1 MGLGKGEGDSF
12 LCVQVK
18 TKYFIDFLL
27 VFAVNAAYAG
37 AKNNNIVARIN

>member
-1 MGLGKGEGDSF
+1 MGKGEGNGF

-37 AKNNNIVARIN
+37 SKNNNIVARKN